1 MFDSDS
7 GSGISLFP
15 ELPHM
20 CHEFSAPKLSYESG
34 MMLMKRRVLFGM
46 WENIWFFTYISPKK
60 NSTWAQLFSTFCFH
74 SCNWNFYR
82 FLDDSR
88 KIVKSLILGTNFY
101 IF

>member
-46 WENIWFFTYISPKK
+46 WENI
-60 NSTWAQLFSTFCFH
+60 
-74 SCNWNFYR
+74 
-82 FLDDSR
+82 
-88 KIVKSLILGTNFY
+88 
-101 IF
+101 